1 MKKYKFILLLSG
13 LLLSTDTLEF
23 KYGILL
29 APSEAPDNFIA
40 LEDSASVYTGDKIR
54 INIATHGY
62 SFYVIFLSAD
72 NQYQRVYSIHT
83 PYSKKE
89 LYDEPLRSGTLEDP
103 PGWDILYLINSK
115 EHLTELERSI
125 DRYDRSKGKVREKL
139 GKKIQNILDG
149 LYPQARNLAY
159 FNSRLDEPVLGGVS
173 TRGDDDK
180 LSRYASTHSCK
191 GNEQIALRKIV
202 LNHQKKKQ

>member
-13 LLLSTDTLEF
+13 LLLSTDILEF
-23 KYGILL
+23 KYAVLL
-29 APSEAPDNFIA
+29 APFEDPDNFTA
-40 LEDSASVYTGDKIR
+40 LEDSASVYEGDEML

-62 SFYVIFLSAD
+62 AFYLIYIDSD
-72 NQYQRVYSIHT
+72 NQYTLVETFYS

-89 LYDEPLRSGTLEDP
+89 LYENGVLRGTFNDNVGIESF
-103 PGWDILYLINSK
+103 YFINSK
-115 EHLTELERSI
+115 ESLTELERSFS
-125 DRYDRSKGKVREKL
+125 RYDKSKGKVREKL

-149 LYPQARNLAY
+149 LSPKSRDLAY
-159 FNSRLDEPVLGGVS
+159 FNSRLDEPILGGVS

-191 GNEQIALRKIV
+191 GNEQVALRKIV
-202 LNHQKKKQ
+202 LNHKKKKQ